1 MKRIFLTYLLGLMVV
16 CGQLRAQDIVAR
28 AYLDT
33 TDILIGDQI
42 NLNLEFD
49 MPLDYRVLWPFSQ
62 DTLTRNVEIV
72 TQTPVDTLINSRE
85 NTVSLVQKITI
96 TSFDSGYYQL
106 PALHFRY
113 QPVDDTGFHEL
124 STMPVYLRVHS
135 MEIDTTQSIMAIKP
149 PLPAPLT
156 FGEIMPWLFMVLGII
171 AIAAMLVYIIRKRRK
186 KEPIFT
192 IRPRPVLPPH
202 VTAMQGLESL
212 RQKKLWQSG
221 RVKEYYT
228 QLTGIVRTYIEG
240 RFGVAAVEM
249 TSNEIIEGLKGI
261 GTHRE
266 AIEGLR
272 QTLTLADLVKFA
284 KATPL
289 PTENDTCMDQCI
301 SFVETT
307 MPRPETGNTPGGKEE
322 TDTGTKTEKEYK

>member
-1 MKRIFLTYLLGLMVV
+1 MKRILITYLLGLMVA
-16 CGQLRAQDIVAR
+16 CGQVRAQDIVAR
-28 AYLDT
+28 AFLDT

-62 DTLTRNVEIV
+62 DTLTRNVEII

-106 PALHFRY
+106 PAIHFRY
-113 QPVDDTGFHEL
+113 QPIDDTGFHEL
-124 STMPVYLRVHS
+124 STMPVYLRVHH

-149 PLPAPLT
+149 PLKAPLT
-156 FGEIMPWLFMVLGII
+156 FGEVLPWLLMTFGII
-171 AIAAMLVYIIRKRRK
+171 ALALLIVYIVKKRRK

-202 VTAMQGLESL
+202 VAAMQELESL

-221 RVKEYYT
+221 RVKDYYT
-228 QLTGIVRTYIEG
+228 QLTGIVRIYIEK
-240 RFGVAAVEM
+240 RFGVPAVEM
-249 TSNEIIEGLKGI
+249 TSNEIIEGLKRN
-261 GTHRE
+261 GTHHE
-266 AIEGLR
+266 AIEGLS

-284 KATPL
+284 KAMPL
-289 PTENDTCMDQCI
+289 PSENDTSMDQCI
-301 SFVETT
+301 SFVKTT
-307 MPRPETGNTPGGKEE
+307 MPAPETDNMPDVKKETNTE
-322 TDTGTKTEKEYK
+322 TKTKQENS

>member
-1 MKRIFLTYLLGLMVV
+1 MIV

-49 MPLDYRVLWPFSQ
+49 MPLDYRVLWPFSH

-106 PALHFRY
+106 PALRFRY

-149 PLPAPLT
+149 PLRAPLT
-156 FGEIMPWLFMVLGII
+156 FGEIMPWLLMVLGII
-171 AIAAMLVYIIRKRRK
+171 AIAALLVYIISKKRK

-202 VTAMQGLESL
+202 VMAIQGLESL

-221 RVKEYYT
+221 KVKDYYT
-228 QLTGIVRTYIEG
+228 QLTDIVRIYIEG

-249 TSNEIIEGLKGI
+249 TSNEIIEGLKRS

-266 AIEGLR
+266 AVEGLR

-289 PTENDTCMDQCI
+289 PTENDASMDQCI
-301 SFVETT
+301 NFVETT
-307 MPRPETGNTPGGKEE
+307 MPAAETDNTPDGKEE
-322 TDTGTKTEKEYK
+322 TDTGTKTEKENN